1 MYAKNRLRSL
11 GLALLLLACTAGM
24 LLYRIGIWLP
34 VLGGIGFVLLN
45 IFPSVWTAARRP
57 PRRASCVASDGAD
70 LLTAFLFLIGLQVI
84 GLIGLAVCRSSGLF
98 SPGWLTPAVF
108 LAADT
113 LVFWNGIL
121 RVYLTSPIIG
131 LKWRILGIVC
141 GWIPVANLVVLCRII
156 RLVRFDTEAERQRA
170 ARDLARAADRVCA
183 TRYPLLL
190 VHGVFFRDSNRLNY
204 WGRIPEELERNGAVL
219 YYGNQQSALSVADS
233 GRELAERIRTIVRET
248 GCEKVNIL
256 AHSKGGLDARYACT
270 ALGMSEYIASL
281 TTINTPHRG
290 CAFADWLLEHAS
302 PGLQASVART
312 YNAALRRLGD
322 RSPDFLA
329 AVTDLTAG
337 RCRAFNAAVP
347 DCPGVLY
354 QSTAS
359 RINRPL
365 RGVFPLCLTR
375 SFVRLFDGDN
385 DGLVSVSSAAWGER
399 VITLATPAGEGV
411 SHADVIDLPRHNR
424 PDLDIGE
431 FYVGLVRDLKN
442 RGL

>member
-34 VLGGIGFVLLN
+34 ILSGIGFVLLN

-98 SPGWLTPAVF
+98 SPGWLAPAVF

-248 GCEKVNIL
+248 GGLKDSIRDCGDE
-256 AHSKGGLDARYACT
+256 GGFGFT
-270 ALGMSEYIASL
+270 
-281 TTINTPHRG
+281 
-290 CAFADWLLEHAS
+290 FK
-302 PGLQASVART
+302 T
-312 YNAALRRLGD
+312 YNAGDMLGAVDRALGAYANPAFFAELRQRCMAEDFSWGRSANEYIRLY
-322 RSPDFLA
+322 RSL
-329 AVTDLTAG
+329 
-337 RCRAFNAAVP
+337 
-347 DCPGVLY
+347 
-354 QSTAS
+354 
-359 RINRPL
+359 
-365 RGVFPLCLTR
+365 
-375 SFVRLFDGDN
+375 
-385 DGLVSVSSAAWGER
+385 
-399 VITLATPAGEGV
+399 
-411 SHADVIDLPRHNR
+411 
-424 PDLDIGE
+424 
-431 FYVGLVRDLKN
+431 LKES
-442 RGL
+442 